1 MKNKIETT
9 GGDGISFFL
18 LVCLF
23 AGAATSDSFKSL
35 SLSLSLRRRW
45 ACPVIAPPLLPTD
58 RLLEL
63 VFNTHTHFFLLI
75 PASLLNKRKV
85 ISLCRAPDTFKSAQ

>member
-35 SLSLSLRRRW
+35 SLSFSTTTVGVSRN
-45 ACPVIAPPLLPTD
+45 CPSPPP
-58 RLLEL
+58 
-63 VFNTHTHFFLLI
+63 H
-75 PASLLNKRKV
+75 
-85 ISLCRAPDTFKSAQ
+85 